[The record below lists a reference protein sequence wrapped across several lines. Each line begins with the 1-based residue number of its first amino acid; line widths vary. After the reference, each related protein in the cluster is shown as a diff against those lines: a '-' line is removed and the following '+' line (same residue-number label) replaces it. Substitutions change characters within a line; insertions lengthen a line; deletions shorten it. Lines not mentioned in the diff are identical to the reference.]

1 VFPDPGLVVVGAFDA
16 KLRRHTHTRLQ
27 EMGAIETAW
36 RPVRAHAATAMARA
50 QAWIRPATPPRPTL
64 GAADVRVR
72 LIVFAA
78 FVFAVLAGV
87 LAWVLNAPA
96 FDNWLRVHAGISD
109 LSGTYYGFWSGVGS
123 DIAEFSLV
131 GAAFTGVY
139 QLTRKFNCH
148 QRRCWRVGTHEA
160 AGGQFLLCSRH
171 HPDYRG
177 KKPTRELI
185 EQLHRQH
192 IERGEAIDH
201 KLDEIQR
208 RLHQPGHNP

>member
-1 VFPDPGLVVVGAFDA
+1 MVNAGPAVFGPFDA
-16 KLRRHTHTRLQ
+16 KPRPHTHIRLQ
-27 EMGAIETAW
+27 KMGTNATLW
-36 RPVRAHAATAMARA
+36 RPVRIHAATAMAKARI
-50 QAWIRPATPPRPTL
+50 WIRAATRPRPTL
-64 GAADVRVR
+64 DAADVRAR

-78 FVFAVLAGV
+78 LVFAVLAGV
-87 LAWVLNAPA
+87 LAWVLNAHV
-96 FDNWLRVHAGISD
+96 FNNWLRVHAGISD
-109 LSGTYYGFWSGVGS
+109 LAGPYYGFWSGIGS

-139 QLTRKFNCH
+139 QVTRKFNCH

-160 AGGQFLLCSRH
+160 ADGQFLLCARH
-171 HPDYRG
+171 HPDYHG

-192 IERGEAIDH
+192 IEREEAIHD

-208 RLHQPGHNP
+208 RLHQPGHDP

>member
-1 VFPDPGLVVVGAFDA
+1 LDA
-16 KLRRHTHTRLQ
+16 S
-27 EMGAIETAW
+27 
-36 RPVRAHAATAMARA
+36 
-50 QAWIRPATPPRPTL
+50 
-64 GAADVRVR
+64 DVRVR
-72 LIVFAA
+72 PIVFAA
-78 FVFAVLAGV
+78 IVFAVLAGV

-96 FDNWLRVHAGISD
+96 FNNSLRVHTGISD
-109 LSGTYYGFWSGVGS
+109 LAGPYYGFWPGVGS

-131 GAAFTGVY
+131 GAVCTGVY

-148 QRRCWRVGTHEA
+148 QRCSRVGTHEA

-192 IERGEAIDH
+192 IERGESIH
-201 KLDEIQR
+201 YKLDEIQR
-208 RLHQPGHNP
+208 HLHQPGHNP